1 MNTIFITTSFEGIH
15 CWNDAPDEVSFLRFP
30 HRHIFGV
37 RVEIEI
43 RHDDREIEF
52 ILFKNYINELVKRF
66 EGDNRALS
74 CEMMA
79 QQMLD
84 QIASKY
90 PARCVS
96 VEVNEDG
103 ENGAIVRK

>member
-1 MNTIFITTSFEGIH
+1 MDTIYVTTRFEGTH
-15 CWNDAPDEVSFLRFP
+15 CYQDAPEEVAFLRFP

-37 RVEIEI
+37 RVEIEV

-52 ILFKNYINELVKRF
+52 ILFKHFVEQLVQPYV
-66 EGDNRALS
+66 GDNKALS

-79 QQMLD
+79 REVLNS
-84 QIASKY
+84 IASRY
-90 PARCVS
+90 PARFCS